1 MEQLRYK
8 RHDNPPVNLIT
19 IYDCGCSGYSSLEIV
34 VKTAARW
41 RFLGFNERIAL
52 FIFSFFFSPRLLL
65 LRTINCELA
74 MVAEMGL

>member
-1 MEQLRYK
+1 MGFFFLTMEQLRYK

-41 RFLGFNERIAL
+41 RFWAL
-52 FIFSFFFSPRLLL
+52 MKELLYLFFLFFFHRDCSSYVRLSA
-65 LRTINCELA
+65 N
-74 MVAEMGL
+74 